1 MFATAVKLVA
11 YVRGAPVKAVML
23 DGSTGFLTQTT
34 RVRGKLHDDG
44 IDAAVIERDP
54 ITNLVLRRMFYQHGT
69 LHRDTGPAYIEYS
82 PASGHMTLEVFCR
95 HGRLDYSVA
104 GAAAVDYE
112 ARTGQRLRY
121 DLFRPGSPP
130 IADAR
135 QLGFG
140 QAQ

>member
-1 MFATAVKLVA
+1 MFATGVKLVA

-23 DGSTGFLTQTT
+23 DGSTGLLTETT

-44 IDAAVIERDP
+44 TEAAVIERDP
-54 ITNLVLRRMFYQHGT
+54 VTQLVLRRMFYQHGT

-82 PASGHMTLEVFCR
+82 PVSGRMTLEVFCR

-112 ARTGQRLRY
+112 ALTGQRLRY
-121 DLFRPGSPP
+121 DLYRPGSPP

>member
-1 MFATAVKLVA
+1 MA
-11 YVRGAPVKAVML
+11 YVRGTPVKAVML
-23 DGSTGFLTQTT
+23 DDSTGFLTETT

-121 DLFRPGSPP
+121 DLVRPGSPP

-135 QLGFG
+135 LLGFG
-140 QAQ
+140 HAQ